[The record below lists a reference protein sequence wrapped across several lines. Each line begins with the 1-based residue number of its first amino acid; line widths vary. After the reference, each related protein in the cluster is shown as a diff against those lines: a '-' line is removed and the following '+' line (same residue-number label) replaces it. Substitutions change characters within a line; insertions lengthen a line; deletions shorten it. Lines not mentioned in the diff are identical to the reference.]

1 MESSTL
7 TLTGRLD
14 PREGWTASACPIS
27 KAMEVVGTRSA
38 LLLMREAFYGTR
50 RFDDF
55 AERVGISQPV
65 AASRLREL
73 VEAGLMVRTPY
84 QDPHQRTRMEY
95 QLTQMGAE
103 LFPALAALMQW
114 GDTWLGASG
123 VELRHHDCGEL
134 VHAELRCEGGH
145 HTTVAEIDL
154 VARPRKR
161 T

>member
-1 MESSTL
+1 MEPSTL

-38 LLLMREAFYGTR
+38 LLLMREAFYGTS

-65 AASRLREL
+65 AAARLREL
-73 VEAGLMVRTPY
+73 VDAGLMVRTPY
-84 QDPHQRTRMEY
+84 RDPNQRTRMEY
-95 QLTQMGAE
+95 RLTQMGLE
-103 LFPALAALMQW
+103 LFPALVALMQW
-114 GDTWLGASG
+114 GDRWLGPAG
-123 VELRHHDCGEL
+123 VELQHHDCGAAI
-134 VHAELRCEGGH
+134 HAELRCEHGH
-145 HTTVAEIDL
+145 PAQVADIDL
-154 VARPRKR
+154 VGRGRRR